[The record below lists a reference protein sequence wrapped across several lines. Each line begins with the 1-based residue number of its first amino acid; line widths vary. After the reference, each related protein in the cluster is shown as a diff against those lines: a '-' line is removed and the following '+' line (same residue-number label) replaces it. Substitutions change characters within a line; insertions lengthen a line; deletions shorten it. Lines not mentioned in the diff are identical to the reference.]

1 MERFID
7 PNTLPVML
15 NTKEVA
21 GILRCSDTCIYDICK
36 SDPSFPCL
44 RVGRRVLIPRDKFID
59 WVEQQVEQR
68 KEENTSGVLGAREP
82 FSGYKEAVAY
92 AKLNGKEL

>member
-1 MERFID
+1 MS
-7 PNTLPVML
+7 T
-15 NTKEVA
+15 A
-21 GILRCSDTCIYDICK
+21 ILMCVLFFAKVVDNALSTCSDTCVYDICK

-68 KEENTSGVLGAREP
+68 KEENASGVLGAREP